1 MKKRHIQKLLLLSL
15 LLLLAFNLPLVLLFN
30 SSGAFF
36 GFPVI
41 YVYFFSI
48 WLFSA
53 IASLLIFKRFD
64 E

>member
-1 MKKRHIQKLLLLSL
+1 MKKRHIQKLLLISAF
-15 LLLLAFNLPLVLLFN
+15 LLLAFNLPLVLLFN
-30 SSGAFF
+30 SSEAVL

-41 YVYFFSI
+41 YVYFFSV

-53 IASLLIFKRFD
+53 IMSFAIFKRFD